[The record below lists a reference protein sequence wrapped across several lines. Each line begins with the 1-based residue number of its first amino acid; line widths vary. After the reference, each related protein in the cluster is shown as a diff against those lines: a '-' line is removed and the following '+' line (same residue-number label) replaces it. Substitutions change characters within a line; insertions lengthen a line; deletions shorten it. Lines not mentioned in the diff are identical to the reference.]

1 MCGGRRGRHSSRT
14 AASDGLD
21 RLGEDWN
28 LRFPPKRSALQPSQD
43 RERGGGPRTLDAKP
57 AQLRGSENSP
67 SLVTSACFHVPPV
80 VLPFEP
86 ASNGGPRTDF
96 PPEECVLLL
105 IHRTARSFQPSG
117 TRGKDGQQGRP
128 GPAALR
134 ACPVRVRRGG
144 SLRCFPGQRGQSGDS
159 KSKRDSQRS
168 RLNSFSKHWRLFFCR
183 CRCR

>member
-1 MCGGRRGRHSSRT
+1 MCGGRRGRQSSRT

-28 LRFPPKRSALQPSQD
+28 LRFPPKRSALQPLQGENSALPPAQPD
-43 RERGGGPRTLDAKP
+43 REGGTPRTLDAKP

-134 ACPVRVRRGG
+134 ACPVWVRRGG
-144 SLRCFPGQRGQSGDS
+144 VGYGVFQDSGASLGTARANVTLKEAD
-159 KSKRDSQRS
+159 
-168 RLNSFSKHWRLFFCR
+168 
-183 CRCR
+183 

>member
-1 MCGGRRGRHSSRT
+1 MCGGRSGRQSSRT
-14 AASDGLD
+14 APSDGLD
-21 RLGEDWN
+21 WLGEDWN
-28 LRFPPKRSALQPSQD
+28 LRFSPPPKRSALQSLQGENSAPPPAQAH
-43 RERGGGPRTLDAKP
+43 REGGPLAPWTRSQRSSAGL
-57 AQLRGSENSP
+57 NSP

-86 ASNGGPRTDF
+86 ASNGGPSTDF

-134 ACPVRVRRGG
+134 ACPVRLRRGVG
-144 SLRCFPGQRGQSGDS
+144 WCFPGQRGQSGNG
-159 KSKRDSQRS
+159 KSKRDAQRS
-168 RLNSFSKHWRLFFCR
+168 RLN
-183 CRCR
+183 